1 MVEDLNKNKISDNV
15 ISQIKSGAIK
25 MKPRSYFMLRGFLL
39 GGGIFLLFLF
49 VVYLASFI
57 VFSLRI
63 SGVWFLPLFGVLG
76 ARILLGSLP
85 WVLILLSVALIIA
98 IEIFAER
105 VPFIYKKPVILSLV
119 GVILIVLIA
128 GLLVGLTSFH
138 PRIFYKSQEDNIPII
153 GSFYKRYS
161 LPKIENV
168 YNGVISKMDNE
179 KIEVETSTGHF
190 FELKDRVNLIELNKN
205 IKEGDYVIIV
215 GDKENNL
222 LRVRMIREIKE
233 DLDFFPSKRK
243 IKRIMENIKP

>member
-1 MVEDLNKNKISDNV
+1 MDRDLKENKMSDNV
-15 ISQIKSGAIK
+15 IGQIKNGTIK

-63 SGVWFLPLFGVLG
+63 SGVWFLPLFGFLG

-105 VPFIYKKPVILSLV
+105 ISFIYKRPVIMSLV

-138 PRIFYKSQEDNIPII
+138 PRIFYKSQEENIPVI

-168 YNGVISKMDNE
+168 YNGVISKIDNE
-179 KIEVETSTGHF
+179 KLEIETSTGQF
-190 FELKDRVNLIELNKN
+190 FELHSGANLIEFRRN
-205 IKEGDYVIIV
+205 IKEGDAVIII
-215 GDKENNL
+215 GDKENDFL
-222 LRVRMIREIKE
+222 KVRMIREIKE

-243 IKRIMENIKP
+243 IKKIMENSNR